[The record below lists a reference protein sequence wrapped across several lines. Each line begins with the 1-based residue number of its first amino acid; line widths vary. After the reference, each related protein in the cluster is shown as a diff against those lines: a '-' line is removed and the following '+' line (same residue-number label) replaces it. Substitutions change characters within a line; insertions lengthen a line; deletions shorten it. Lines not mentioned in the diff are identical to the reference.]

1 MIQKNF
7 KNSLIEN
14 KLAAIEPLIEKIIK
28 AKTLLEKLEIAS
40 SEPSVE
46 AFLSEHP
53 DLKSLMKNLDSASIF
68 TVKLL
73 LGLGQGSPLFMQMDT
88 VENKEEALNLLLEHF
103 MDVERHYAFMGG
115 LAGYYYEVIK
125 LIAKNQK
132 PAISNNVCC
141 ETQQSTRPCF
151 KRPPGL
157 DLSVENEPTLA
168 ALRQGI
174 ESLPFIAE
182 ICPLGGAGDRLNL
195 KDEISGE
202 PLPAAHL
209 TVGGF
214 SLLEG
219 LIRDLQAQEFLYW
232 KIYGKQL
239 TIPLAM
245 MTSKEKNNDAHIVSI
260 FQKKNYFGRPQE
272 SFRRFIQPLVPLITE
287 HGDFVVPA
295 PLQLGLK
302 PGGHGMLW
310 KLALEDG
317 IFEWFRS
324 LGKEKMAIRQI
335 NNPMAAIDMAL
346 LAFLGLGCEKHKSF
360 GFLSCDR
367 LQNTA
372 EGMLVLR
379 ETPTATGFS
388 YSISNIEYTDSNLKE
403 IEESSNASNENFSKF
418 PTNTNILFADL
429 NAIES
434 LVKQL
439 PLPGI
444 IINMKNQA
452 PHLNEEGGF
461 SELKGGRLESMM
473 QNISDILID
482 QFPTKLD
489 NGAAAEK
496 LRCFV
501 AYGERQKTIS
511 VTKNPYIEGKPIAET
526 PEGCFYDQISN
537 CRKLLVDRCNMNLP
551 TLNSPEMFAEQGP
564 PFIMRYHPALGP
576 MYHVIEQK
584 IRGGT
589 LNLGA
594 ELILEISELNLED
607 LKLDGSLLIIAK
619 DPLGHQDEQGVIRY
633 SNQNGKCELK
643 NVTVSNHGI
652 DWEAKNSYWE
662 DKILHHEKLQI
673 ILHGNAEF
681 YACDVS
687 FEGNQCI
694 EVPSGERMEI
704 TMEEG
709 SIKRRTRKISG
720 PTWHWN
726 FEFGQ
731 NNAVLTSIHKMSVI
745 L

>member
-1 MIQKNF
+1 MIQNE
-7 KNSLIEN
+7 NSVIVN
-14 KLAAIEPLIEKIIK
+14 KLAYIEPFVEKIIK
-28 AKTLLEKLEIAS
+28 AKTFDEKLQIVS
-40 SEPSVE
+40 LEPHVE
-46 AFLSEHP
+46 DFLNKNP
-53 DLKSLMKNLDSASIF
+53 ILRSLMTSLDPQAIF

-73 LGLGQGSPLFMQMDT
+73 LALGQGSPLFTHLDS
-88 VENKEEALNLLLEHF
+88 VKNKEDLLHHLIEHF
-103 MDVERHYAFMGG
+103 KDVERHYEFMGG

-125 LIAKNQK
+125 LITKNQNLAK
-132 PAISNNVCC
+132 PIPKS
-141 ETQQSTRPCF
+141 SF

-157 DLSVENEPTLA
+157 DLSTENKQTLT
-168 ALRQGI
+168 ALRWGI

-202 PLPAAHL
+202 PLPAAQL
-209 TVGGF
+209 NVGGF

-232 KIYGKQL
+232 KFFGKQL

-245 MTSKEKNNDAHIVSI
+245 MTSKEKNNDAHIASI
-260 FQKKNYFGRPQE
+260 FKNKGYFGRLQD
-272 SFRRFIQPLVPLITE
+272 SFRRFIQPLVPVITT
-287 HGDFVVPA
+287 HGDFAVPA

-335 NNPMAAIDMAL
+335 NNPIAAVDMAL
-346 LAFLGLGCEKHKSF
+346 LAFLGIGCKKSKSF

-379 ETPTATGFS
+379 ETPSDTGFS
-388 YSISNIEYTDSNLKE
+388 YSISNIEYTDSNQKE
-403 IEESSNASNENFSKF
+403 IEKSSNESISQF

-429 NAIES
+429 NAIET

-444 IINMKNQA
+444 IINMKNKVS
-452 PHLNEEGGF
+452 HLNEEGKVN
-461 SELKGGRLESMM
+461 EPKGGRLESMM

-482 QFPTKLD
+482 QFAEKQND
-489 NGAAAEK
+489 ESAAEK

-526 PEGCFYDQISN
+526 PEGCFYDQMSN

-551 TLNSPEMFAEQGP
+551 QLNSPEKFAEQGP
-564 PFIMRYHPALGP
+564 PFIVRYHPALGP
-576 MYHVIEQK
+576 IYHVIAQK
-584 IRGGT
+584 IRGGI
-589 LNLGA
+589 LNLGSELVLEIA
-594 ELILEISELNLED
+594 ELNVENLQ
-607 LKLDGSLLIIAK
+607 LDGSLHILAK
-619 DPLGHQDEQGVIRY
+619 DPLGHQDLNGVIHY
-633 SNQNGKCELK
+633 SKQNGKCELK
-643 NVTVSNHGI
+643 NVTVKNRGI
-652 DWEAKNSYWE
+652 NREAKNSYWE
-662 DKILHHEKLQI
+662 DKISHHEKLEI

-681 YACDVS
+681 YACDITL
-687 FEGNQCI
+687 EGIQHI
-694 EVPSGERMEI
+694 EVPAGERLEI
-704 TMEEG
+704 TVEG
-709 SIKRRTRKISG
+709 RKAVRRTRKIAT

-726 FEFGQ
+726 YAFNENDAISVNRF
-731 NNAVLTSIHKMSVI
+731 NNTLQE
-745 L
+745 